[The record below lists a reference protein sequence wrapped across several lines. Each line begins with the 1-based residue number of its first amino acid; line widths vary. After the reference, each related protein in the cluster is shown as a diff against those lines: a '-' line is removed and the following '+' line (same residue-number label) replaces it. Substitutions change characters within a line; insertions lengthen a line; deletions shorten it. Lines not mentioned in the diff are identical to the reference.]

1 MSRMNRSRLATAALL
16 AMGSGLV
23 PLTGIAQAQ
32 TKTPD
37 TGQIQSVTVT
47 ANRRVEDAQKV
58 SISVTAVNGETLA
71 ERNITDLSQMEA
83 LTPGFTFSRSGV
95 DARPAIRG
103 VRTENVA
110 VNADTTIGYFVD
122 GVYKSRAQQAMLG
135 FVDIGRVEILRGPQG
150 TLFGR
155 NTFGGSIGI
164 STNAPELKAWETS
177 GSLTLGSFAKKRFEG
192 AFNLPLGDT
201 VAIRLAGAVEKS
213 EPWVKND
220 FNAAAGLFDQ
230 DLKYLRV
237 SLKIKPSSDFEAVLR
252 ADATEQRGNGGSAFG
267 YKLAGTYLHVPSCQL
282 LFNTTFAAINTR
294 GGNRDAVND
303 CVRTV
308 GAAAGTGANAVGT
321 GVDLGIPLYKP
332 VALTHINNDYQPF
345 LTLSDHNFSADLS
358 YRTPAFTLKSISGY
372 ADFVAARSQDTD
384 FSSSTIGLDYQ
395 KTAARTLTQE
405 FQILSEGGG
414 PLGYVAGIYLFRDE
428 LSGLFINQ
436 QVARTIRSD
445 AVATPISLAQNGA
458 GFYDLQ
464 KPQTD
469 STAIYGQLN
478 FRATE
483 QITLTAGARYTRDK
497 KSFKFANA
505 NSVLPLTGAGAPDGT
520 QISLATP
527 EPGGA
532 AYGAVGATNCTGSN
546 AQPGYNCL
554 AGTNTL
560 VGATYADATFSK
572 GTGKLAVDY
581 KLNDSQLLY
590 AGLSNGFRSGGFNSS
605 QAIEALRTFKPEEVT
620 ALEIGSKNRL
630 FGNTLQLNLA
640 AFVNDYTNLQE
651 QRQIAVGNTTL
662 SAITHAAKARS
673 SGIEADAEWRTTRA
687 FSLGGTLSLL
697 DAEYTS
703 FPELTL
709 PGGAATTSILV
720 ADSTSVA
727 AQTDAYGSVIAPAGQ
742 KRIFAPG
749 YSCGVV
755 SGTGGVGQP
764 AAAYGCDLTG
774 KRLPYSPRFQGS
786 LFARYEIGLAG
797 GGSITPIVVANFNSG
812 FYGQPTNA
820 EAEKQGAFVKY
831 DLKLNWRVNDSLS
844 LQAFVDNLTDKQTI
858 NRFVWGGGLGLQV
871 SGAPPR
877 TFGLKLAYAKF

>member
-1 MSRMNRSRLATAALL
+1 MSRMNRSRIATAAML
-16 AMGSGLV
+16 AMGAGLV
-23 PLTGIAQAQ
+23 QLTDFAQAQ

-58 SISVTAVNGETLA
+58 SVSVTAVNGETLA

-201 VAIRLAGAVEKS
+201 VAIRVAGAVEKS

-237 SLKIKPSSDFEAVLR
+237 ALKIKPNSDFEAVLR

-345 LTLSDHNFSADLS
+345 LTLSDHNFSADVS
-358 YRTPAFTLKSISGY
+358 YRTRAFTLKSISGY

-395 KTAARTLTQE
+395 KTAARTITQ
-405 FQILSEGGG
+405 
-414 PLGYVAGIYLFRDE
+414 
-428 LSGLFINQ
+428 
-436 QVARTIRSD
+436 
-445 AVATPISLAQNGA
+445 
-458 GFYDLQ
+458 
-464 KPQTD
+464 
-469 STAIYGQLN
+469 
-478 FRATE
+478 
-483 QITLTAGARYTRDK
+483 
-497 KSFKFANA
+497 
-505 NSVLPLTGAGAPDGT
+505 
-520 QISLATP
+520 
-527 EPGGA
+527 
-532 AYGAVGATNCTGSN
+532 
-546 AQPGYNCL
+546 
-554 AGTNTL
+554 
-560 VGATYADATFSK
+560 
-572 GTGKLAVDY
+572 
-581 KLNDSQLLY
+581 
-590 AGLSNGFRSGGFNSS
+590 
-605 QAIEALRTFKPEEVT
+605 
-620 ALEIGSKNRL
+620 
-630 FGNTLQLNLA
+630 
-640 AFVNDYTNLQE
+640 
-651 QRQIAVGNTTL
+651 
-662 SAITHAAKARS
+662 
-673 SGIEADAEWRTTRA
+673 
-687 FSLGGTLSLL
+687 
-697 DAEYTS
+697 
-703 FPELTL
+703 
-709 PGGAATTSILV
+709 
-720 ADSTSVA
+720 
-727 AQTDAYGSVIAPAGQ
+727 
-742 KRIFAPG
+742 
-749 YSCGVV
+749 
-755 SGTGGVGQP
+755 
-764 AAAYGCDLTG
+764 
-774 KRLPYSPRFQGS
+774 
-786 LFARYEIGLAG
+786 
-797 GGSITPIVVANFNSG
+797 
-812 FYGQPTNA
+812 
-820 EAEKQGAFVKY
+820 
-831 DLKLNWRVNDSLS
+831 DLKLLRDRKSV
-844 LQAFVDNLTDKQTI
+844 V
-858 NRFVWGGGLGLQV
+858 
-871 SGAPPR
+871 
-877 TFGLKLAYAKF
+877 